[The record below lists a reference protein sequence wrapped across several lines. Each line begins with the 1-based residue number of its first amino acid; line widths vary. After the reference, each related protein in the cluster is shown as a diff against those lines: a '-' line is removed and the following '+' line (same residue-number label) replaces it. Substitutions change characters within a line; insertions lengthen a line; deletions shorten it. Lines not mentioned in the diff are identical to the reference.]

1 MLYCQ
6 ELWFDNFENTIKNF
20 KVKVKFNLIC
30 PWGWFENQNKT
41 WKAKI
46 HESKLIE
53 ARIIYLD
60 CKITEL
66 HLVFV
71 NLLEFKQS
79 KPSFFKLILFYVRIE
94 GLLL

>member
-1 MLYCQ
+1 MKGK
-6 ELWFDNFENTIKNF
+6 NT
-20 KVKVKFNLIC
+20 
-30 PWGWFENQNKT
+30 
-41 WKAKI
+41 
-46 HESKLIE
+46 SKLIE